1 MTEETTATTTTSS
14 VQTVTEVETAT
25 EASAPAIDWES
36 GPIERE
42 AVYEE
47 TVVTEAQ
54 PARVPRGRWDFT
66 NAQRI
71 ILALLLWLNIMVL
84 VLGALLITGRLTL

>member
-14 VQTVTEVETAT
+14 VQAVREIQAA
-25 EASAPAIDWES
+25 EASVPAIDWES
-36 GPIERE
+36 GPVYRE

-47 TVVTEAQ
+47 TVVTEVH

-71 ILALLLWLNIMVL
+71 ILAILLWLNIMVL
-84 VLGALLITGRLTL
+84 VLGVLLITGRLAL